1 MRGVKADYPNLPTCS
16 GTSLFCMNEIFS
28 KIGKYK
34 TINETGQVCMPACE
48 DQVYQMAVTSSAFPN
63 RATFPKREEQ
73 CLLILKL
80 RVRSGDII
88 NDYED
93 SGLDPKTEALLE
105 HMLFKYAKENL
116 VVVNIYIKV
125 RTFIVCF
132 GSKIKCMCCIY
143 VGEIDF
149 EFCDKG

>member
-1 MRGVKADYPNLPTCS
+1 MRGVKADYPNLPTCR

-34 TINETGQVCMPACE
+34 TINERGQVCMPACE
-48 DQVYQMAVTSSAFPN
+48 DQVYQMGVTSSAFPE
-63 RATFPKREEQ
+63 REEQ

-88 NDYED
+88 NDCED
-93 SGLDPKTEALLE
+93 SGLDPRTEALLE

-125 RTFIVCF
+125 RIFF
-132 GSKIKCMCCIY
+132 
-143 VGEIDF
+143 
-149 EFCDKG
+149 

>member
-1 MRGVKADYPNLPTCS
+1 
-16 GTSLFCMNEIFS
+16 
-28 KIGKYK
+28 
-34 TINETGQVCMPACE
+34 MPACE
-48 DQVYQMAVTSSAFPN
+48 DQVYQMGVTSSAFPE
-63 RATFPKREEQ
+63 REEQ

-88 NDYED
+88 NDCED
-93 SGLDPKTEALLE
+93 SGLDPRTEALLE

-125 RTFIVCF
+125 RTFIICF

-143 VGEIDF
+143 VGEIDL